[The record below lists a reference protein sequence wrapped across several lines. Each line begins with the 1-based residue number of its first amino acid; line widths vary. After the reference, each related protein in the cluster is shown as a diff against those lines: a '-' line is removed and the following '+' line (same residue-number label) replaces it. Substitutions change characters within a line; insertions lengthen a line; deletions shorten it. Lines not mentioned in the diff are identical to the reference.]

1 MRNTIFFLL
10 GAAIIVSLALRP
22 SNTSAS
28 NQSAAGQQPMN
39 QSVTPRQAVSLS
51 NYDIR
56 KEADAIRASGVDRMG
71 TAIAATDRAAS
82 RRAIESLKADLS
94 SGPGD
99 NLQVTMNEAGVPKAI
114 FNTEGPLSFP
124 QAGTPDSIARGFLA
138 SHADLFGPTAEM
150 RIMNEDHDQ
159 ETTFIN
165 YEQTINGI
173 PVFQG
178 QIQVALSQSGQIL
191 SVMEGM
197 LIPKGEIDTT
207 PALSESEGLQ
217 RAILQA
223 GQQAPSLFTMTR
235 DRAAIGERAI
245 YQNPLGEGR
254 DEILSDLMVM
264 RIGQRAVLAWH
275 SYVDVGP
282 NEWYELLVDADTGK
296 LLYRHNLYA
305 DAAQGTVFTTN
316 PNIPRSRL
324 SFVGDTT
331 INTAAGWMSRSTITS
346 GNNVDAYL
354 DTDGN
359 NQPDEITSDS
369 EGILNGHAFSIR
381 QEFHFPFSAAV
392 DPSTQR
398 GVDVT
403 SLFYFC
409 NVIHDFVYRLGFTES
424 AGNFQYNNFR
434 RGGAGL
440 DSVRAEAQD
449 GAGFNNANFATP
461 PDGSRPRMQMF
472 LYNQT
477 AIRRSA
483 SEDGDVV
490 VHEYG
495 HGVSNRLVGGP
506 SNIGCLQGTQS
517 EAMGEGWSDYLSVT
531 FFLDGVHAEFT
542 SNNAVR
548 GSRRAAYTL
557 PSNAIHDS
565 YEDLGNQGFEPHNDG
580 EVWAATLVDLD
591 ATLGRALARRLV
603 VDGMKRTPC
612 NPSFLNA
619 RDGILNA
626 DRALNGGANV
636 CAIWEV
642 FARHGMGIAALGN
655 DGTTHVASY
664 NTPSTC
670 P

>member
-1 MRNTIFFLL
+1 MRNTLYFLL

-39 QSVTPRQAVSLS
+39 QSVTPRQTVSLS

-56 KEADAIRASGVDRMG
+56 KEAGAFRTNGVDRLG
-71 TAIAATDRAAS
+71 TAIAAPDPAAG
-82 RRAIESLKADLS
+82 RRALESLRADLS
-94 SGPGD
+94 SGTGD
-99 NLQVTMNEAGVPKAI
+99 NLQAEMNEAGVPKAI

-138 SHADLFGPTAEM
+138 DHADLFGHTAEM

-178 QIQVALSQSGQIL
+178 QVQVALSQSGQVL

-197 LIPKGEIDTT
+197 LIPKGEINTT
-207 PALSESEGLQ
+207 PILTESEGLQ

-223 GQQAPSLFTMTR
+223 GQQAPSVFTMTR
-235 DRAAIGERAI
+235 DRAAIGERAT
-245 YQNPLGEGR
+245 YQNPLGAGR
-254 DEILSDLMVM
+254 EEILSDLRVM
-264 RIGQRAVLAWH
+264 RVGERAVLAWH

-282 NEWYELLVDADTGK
+282 NEWYEMLVDAGSGK
-296 LLYRHNLYA
+296 LLYRRNLYV

-316 PNIPRSRL
+316 PLAPRSL
-324 SFVGDTT
+324 VSFVGDTT
-331 INTAAGWMSRSTITS
+331 INTSIGWMGTSTGTF

-359 NQPDEITSDS
+359 NRPDEITSNA
-369 EGILNGHAFSIR
+369 EGILNGRAFSAL
-381 QEFHFPFSAAV
+381 QDFTFPFSTTAN
-392 DPSTQR
+392 PNTQR

-409 NVIHDFVYRLGFTES
+409 NIVHDFVYRLGFTET
-424 AGNFQYNNFR
+424 AGNFQANNFG
-434 RGGAGL
+434 RGGTGFDA
-440 DSVRAEAQD
+440 VFAEAQD
-449 GAGFNNANFATP
+449 GSGLNNANFATP
-461 PDGSRPRMQMF
+461 PEGVSPRMQMYLF
-472 LYNQT
+472 TGT
-477 AIRRSA
+477 AIPRSS
-483 SEDGDVV
+483 SEDGDLV

-506 SNIGCLQGTQS
+506 GNTNCLFGTQS
-517 EAMGEGWSDYLSVT
+517 GALGEGWSDYLFAT
-531 FFLDGVHAEFT
+531 FFGNGVFGEFV
-542 SNNAVR
+542 SNNTVR
-548 GSRRAAYTL
+548 GLRRAAYTV
-557 PSNAIHDS
+557 PANTVHDS
-565 YEDLGNQGFEPHNDG
+565 YADVGNPIFEVHNDG
-580 EVWAATLVDLD
+580 EIWAATLVDLE
-591 ATLGRALARRLV
+591 ATLGRTVTRRLV
-603 VDGMKRTPC
+603 VEGMKLTPC

-619 RDGILNA
+619 RNGILSA
-626 DRALNGGANV
+626 DQTLNRSANV
-636 CAIWEV
+636 CTIWRV
-642 FARHGMGIAALGN
+642 FARHGMGVSAIGN
-655 DGTTHVASY
+655 DGTIHVAAADIP
-664 NTPSTC
+664 TTC